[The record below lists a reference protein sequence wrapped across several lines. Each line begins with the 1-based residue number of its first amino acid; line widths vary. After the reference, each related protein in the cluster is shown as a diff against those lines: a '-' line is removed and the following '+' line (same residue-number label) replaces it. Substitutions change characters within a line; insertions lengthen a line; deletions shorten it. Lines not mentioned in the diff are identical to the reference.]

1 MGIAVATALTE
12 VGARSAGDVGIPAGE
27 PIEEG
32 IRKSSR
38 FITSTAAA
46 VMVLVPATPVKVVV
60 VVVVEEE
67 GGGGGGGGC
76 GGGGEISSADCRS
89 WAIPPS
95 ATTSFLGL
103 LKSQREK
110 KNKKIKKGSQQTRGG

>member
-1 MGIAVATALTE
+1 MGMAVATALTE

-60 VVVVEEE
+60 VVEEE
-67 GGGGGGGGC
+67 GGGGGCG

-110 KNKKIKKGSQQTRGG
+110 KKKKG